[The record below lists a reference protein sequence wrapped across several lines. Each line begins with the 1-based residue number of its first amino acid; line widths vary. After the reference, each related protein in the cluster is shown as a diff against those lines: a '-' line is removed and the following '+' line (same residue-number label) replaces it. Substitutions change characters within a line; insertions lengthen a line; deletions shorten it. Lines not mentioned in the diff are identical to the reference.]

1 MKTLVKKE
9 FELIEQGTA
18 EGQISEKRFDL
29 LRDYVLK
36 AGSRTEKGKS
46 PDFFKIV
53 SKNGKEAIKVQNY
66 VGVIELPDGF
76 RIEILPKVELGQSDS
91 GYDVTR
97 KIFLKMLQCM
107 DENQFKISE
116 FANLNTPKMP
126 LFEIFIQM
134 FLNDVQKLTRVG
146 LKSGYVHIEENSKTF
161 KGKLLVSQ
169 NIRENLVHQERF
181 FVEYDEF
188 QLNRPENRL
197 VKSTLLYLNKK
208 SNNDSNLTELR
219 RQLMFFEQVDASVNY
234 EADFSKVVKTRNTT
248 EYENLMAWARV
259 FLQNKSFS
267 TFSGSTSVRS
277 ILFPMEKVF
286 EAYVAKMLRKA
297 VIKETEDDYW
307 REWNVR
313 SQYGAKYLF
322 EVPSNKF
329 HMRPDIVMKKD
340 DKINIILD
348 TKWKRLVNDYNSNYG
363 ISQQDMYQMFAYGH
377 KYNCPNI
384 WLIYP
389 KNIDM
394 KENIQKFESDCNGL
408 KISVSVYC
416 LDLDKKGAFSLL
428 LSHLKEEK

>member
-36 AGSRTEKGKS
+36 AGSRTEKDKS

-97 KIFLKMLQCM
+97 KIFMKMLQCM

-116 FANLNTPKMP
+116 FANLNTSKMP

-146 LKSGYVHIEENSKTF
+146 LKSGYVHVEENSKTF
-161 KGKLLVSQ
+161 KGKLLVSR

-181 FVEYDEF
+181 YVEYDEF

-208 SNNDSNLTELR
+208 SNSDSNLAEIR
-219 RQLMFFEQVDASVNY
+219 RQLMFFEQVEASINY

-267 TFSGSTSVRS
+267 TFSGKTSVRS

-297 VIKETEDDYW
+297 VFKETSDDYW
-307 REWNVR
+307 NEWNVH
-313 SQYGAKYLF
+313 SQYGTKYLF

-329 HMRPDIVMKKD
+329 RMRPDIVMKKKD
-340 DKINIILD
+340 EINIILD
-348 TKWKRLVNDYNSNYG
+348 TKWKRLVNDYSLNYG

-377 KYNCPNI
+377 KYDCSNI
-384 WLIYP
+384 WLVYP
-389 KNIDM
+389 KHKDM
-394 KENIQKFESDCNGL
+394 KEKIQKFESNCNGL
-408 KISVSVYC
+408 NISVSIYC
-416 LDLDKKGAFSLL
+416 LDLDNKGAFSSL
-428 LSHLKEEK
+428 LSHLKDEK

>member
-1 MKTLVKKE
+1 MRTLVKKE
-9 FELIEQGTA
+9 FEIIEQGDA
-18 EGQISEKRFDL
+18 EGLLSNKQFKL
-29 LRDYVLK
+29 LRDFVFDS
-36 AGSRTEKGKS
+36 AESA
-46 PDFFKIV
+46 PDFFKLI

-66 VGVIELPDGF
+66 VGVVELPDGF
-76 RIEILPKVELGQSDS
+76 RIEILPKIDLAED
-91 GYDVTR
+91 DIKCDKTR
-97 KIFLKMLQCM
+97 NIFLKMLQCM
-107 DENQFKISE
+107 DENQFKVSD
-116 FANLNTPKMP
+116 FANLNTFKMP

-146 LKSGYVHIEENSKTF
+146 LKSGYVHVEENSKTF

-181 FVEYDEF
+181 YVEYDEF

-197 VKSTLLYLNKK
+197 IKSTLLYLNKK
-208 SNNDSNLTELR
+208 SNSDSNLAEIR

-234 EADFSKVVKTRNTT
+234 EADFSKVIKNRNTT

-267 TFSGSTSVRS
+267 TFSGNTSVRS

-297 VIKETEDDYW
+297 VIKETTDDYW
-307 REWNVR
+307 SEWNVH
-313 SQYGAKYLF
+313 SQYGARYLF
-322 EVPSNKF
+322 ESPSNKF
-329 HMRPDIVMKKD
+329 RMRPDIVMKKN

-348 TKWKRLVNDYNSNYG
+348 TKWKRLVNDDSLNYG

-389 KNIDM
+389 QNKDM
-394 KENIQKFESDCNGL
+394 DGEIKEYKEFKDRNDGL
-408 KISVSVYC
+408 SVSIYC
-416 LDLDKKGAFSLL
+416 LYLGDKDAFSTLL
-428 LSHLKEEK
+428 AQLKEEK

>member
-1 MKTLVKKE
+1 MKTLIKKE
-9 FELIEQGTA
+9 FEIIEQGDA
-18 EGQISEKRFDL
+18 EGQLSSSQFKL
-29 LRDYVLK
+29 LRDFVFD
-36 AGSRTEKGKS
+36 SEKS
-46 PDFFKIV
+46 APDFFKLV
-53 SKNGKEAIKVQNY
+53 PKDGKEAIKVQNY

-76 RIEILPKVELGQSDS
+76 RIEVLPKIDLAQDDEKCDK
-91 GYDVTR
+91 TR
-97 KIFLKMLQCM
+97 CIFLKMLQYM
-107 DENQFKISE
+107 DENQFKVSD
-116 FANLNTPKMP
+116 FANLNTSKMP

-208 SNNDSNLTELR
+208 SNSDSNLAEIR

-313 SQYGAKYLF
+313 LQYGAKYLF

-329 HMRPDIVMKKD
+329 QIRPDIVMKKD

-408 KISVSVYC
+408 KISVNVYC